1 MQYIA
6 PDALE
11 RARRIRVML
20 FDVDGVL
27 TDGQLWYGPMG
38 VEVKAFHG
46 FDGHGLK
53 MLADSGV
60 QTGILTGRSSGA
72 VATRAKELGITHLM
86 QGIDDKRAAWEGLL
100 KRLSLAPE
108 ATGYMGDDLVDLPVL
123 TRCGLACAP
132 REAPEDLRQRVHYIP
147 SAAAGFGAVREV
159 CEMLMRAQG
168 TLGGILDK
176 YLR

>member
-11 RARRIRVML
+11 RARRIRLML

-27 TDGQLWYGPMG
+27 TDGQLWYGPMN

-53 MLADSGV
+53 MLSSSGV
-60 QTGILTGRSSGA
+60 PTGLLTGRKSGA
-72 VATRAKELGITHLM
+72 VASRARELGIEHIL
-86 QGIDDKRAAWEGLL
+86 QGIDDKRAAFEELLQRLGLE
-100 KRLSLAPE
+100 RE
-108 ATGYMGDDLVDLPVL
+108 AVGYMGDDLVDLPVL
-123 TRCGLACAP
+123 TRCGLACAQ
-132 REAPEDLRQRVHYIP
+132 REAPEEVRQRVHYIP

-159 CEMLMRAQG
+159 CELLMRAQG
-168 TLGGILDK
+168 TLEGALQE
-176 YLR
+176 YLK

>member
-1 MQYIA
+1 MQHIA

-11 RARRIRVML
+11 RARRVRLML

-27 TDGQLWYGPMG
+27 TDGRLWYGPMG

-53 MLADSGV
+53 MLAESGV
-60 QTGILTGRSSGA
+60 STGILTGRSSGA
-72 VATRAKELGITHLM
+72 VASRARELGIQHLL
-86 QGIDDKRAAWEGLL
+86 QGVQDKRAAWEDLL
-100 KRLSLAPE
+100 KRLSLAAE
-108 ATGYMGDDLVDLPVL
+108 ATGYMGDDVVDLPVL

-132 REAPEDLRQRVHYIP
+132 REAPEDVRQRVHYIA
-147 SAAAGFGAVREV
+147 SAAAGCGAVREV
-159 CEMLMRAQG
+159 CELLMRAQG
-168 TLGGILDK
+168 TLGGMLEK

>member
-11 RARRIRVML
+11 RARRIRLML

-38 VEVKAFHG
+38 AEVKAFHG

-53 MLADSGV
+53 MLAESGV
-60 QTGILTGRSSGA
+60 STGILTGRSSGA
-72 VATRAKELGITHLM
+72 VASRARELGISHLM
-86 QGIDDKRAAWEGLL
+86 QGIEDKRAAYEGLL
-100 KRLSLAPE
+100 KRLSLE
-108 ATGYMGDDLVDLPVL
+108 GESVGYMGDDLVDLPVL

-132 REAPEDLRQRVHYIP
+132 REAPEDVRQRVHYIP
-147 SAAAGFGAVREV
+147 SAAAGFGAAREV

-168 TLGGILDK
+168 TLAGVLEK

>member
-1 MQYIA
+1 MQYLA

-11 RARRIRVML
+11 RARRVRLML

-38 VEVKAFHG
+38 AEVKAFHG

-53 MLADSGV
+53 MLAESGV
-60 QTGILTGRSSGA
+60 ATGILTGRSSGA
-72 VATRAKELGITHLM
+72 VATRAKELGVTHVM
-86 QGIDDKRAAWEGLL
+86 QGAQDKRAVWEELL
-100 KRLSLAPE
+100 KRLSLPAD
-108 ATGYMGDDLVDLPVL
+108 ATGFMGDDLVDLPVL

-132 REAPEDLRQRVHYIP
+132 REAPEDVRQRVHYIP
-147 SAAAGFGAVREV
+147 SAAAGFGAAREV

-168 TLGGILDK
+168 TLGAVLEK